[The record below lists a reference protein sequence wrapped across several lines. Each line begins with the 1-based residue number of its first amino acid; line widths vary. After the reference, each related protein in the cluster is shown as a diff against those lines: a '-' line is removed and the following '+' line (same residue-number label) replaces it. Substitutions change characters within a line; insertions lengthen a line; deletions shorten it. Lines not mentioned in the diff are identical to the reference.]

1 MERVSDIVPYWAS
14 RTPDAV
20 ALIEGKRVWT
30 YADLDRAVRE
40 TALDGVRPG
49 DRVMLICENRLE
61 DAAAYFACLA
71 RGAWP
76 IVVNAKLTAREVD
89 EIRAHSGARLMLKAG
104 LATLFD
110 DAEPESDSDVAALI
124 YTSGTTG
131 KPKGVTLTHGNLMFV
146 ARASGEVR
154 ELASTDRVA
163 AVLPISHI
171 LGLTGVLISSLLHGA
186 SVQLF
191 PRFDPAQVLA
201 SDPSVLIGTPA
212 MYQMLSEYLTRKQ
225 TKPGANLRL
234 ISSAG
239 APLDM
244 ATKTA
249 TEEAFGMKLRNGY
262 GISECGP
269 TITLNR
275 TPREDCGI
283 GELLPGIEAKL
294 VGDELFVRSPGVMRG
309 YYRAPEETAA
319 AIDREGW
326 FRTGDLARFESGSW
340 FITGRAKEMIIRF
353 GFNVYPAEI
362 EGVLNAHPGVR
373 RSAVIGRDDEIIAFV
388 EGTAAEAEVARHAA
402 ANLAPYKRPTAF
414 RFVDA
419 LPLTPAG
426 KILKSALAAL

>member
-1 MERVSDIVPYWAS
+1 
-14 RTPDAV
+14 
-20 ALIEGKRVWT
+20 
-30 YADLDRAVRE
+30 
-40 TALDGVRPG
+40 
-49 DRVMLICENRLE
+49 
-61 DAAAYFACLA
+61 
-71 RGAWP
+71 
-76 IVVNAKLTAREVD
+76 
-89 EIRAHSGARLMLKAG
+89 
-104 LATLFD
+104 
-110 DAEPESDSDVAALI
+110 
-124 YTSGTTG
+124 
-131 KPKGVTLTHGNLMFV
+131 
-146 ARASGEVR
+146 
-154 ELASTDRVA
+154 
-163 AVLPISHI
+163 
-171 LGLTGVLISSLLHGA
+171 
-186 SVQLF
+186 
-191 PRFDPAQVLA
+191 
-201 SDPSVLIGTPA
+201 VLIGTPA

-249 TEEAFGMKLRNGY
+249 TEEAFAMKLRNGY

-275 TPREDCGI
+275 IPREDCGI

-309 YYRAPEETAA
+309 YYCAPEETAA
-319 AIDREGW
+319 AIDSEGW

-388 EGTAAEAEVARHAA
+388 EGSAAESEIARHAA